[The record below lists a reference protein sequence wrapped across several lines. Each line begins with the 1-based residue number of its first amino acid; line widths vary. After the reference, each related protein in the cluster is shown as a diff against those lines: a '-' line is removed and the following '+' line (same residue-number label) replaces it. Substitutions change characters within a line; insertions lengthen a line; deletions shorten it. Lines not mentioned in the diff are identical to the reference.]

1 MTLPSA
7 KRSGRRVLNRTQLAL
22 EGIEELGTY
31 HYLSARRGLRPHCE
45 SHGLEVCFLARGVQ
59 HYQVGGRDY
68 CLRGGELYLTFPGE
82 MHGTGNHPEERG
94 WLFWLVVDMRTE
106 DAPLLG
112 LEAQTAREL
121 RAELRSVS
129 ARHFPAFRGAEA
141 LWIQI
146 LTLAT
151 KPERATLDA
160 LELKTLVL
168 RLLLE
173 LVRGARA
180 SSPEEPSLRM
190 QRVADW
196 MLKNSAE
203 VRTIADIASRAH
215 LSESRLKARF
225 TREFGI
231 APHEYLLRARV
242 ERARGLL
249 GEGVSVT
256 EVAMQCGFSSSQ
268 HFATVFRRFTRCTPT
283 AWRRKITQG

>member
-7 KRSGRRVLNRTQLAL
+7 KRSGRRVLSRTQLAL

-45 SHGLEVCFLARGVQ
+45 SHGLEACFLARGVQ

-68 CLRGGELYLTFPGE
+68 RLRGGEFYLTFPGE
-82 MHGTGNHPEERG
+82 MHGTGGHPEERG
-94 WLFWLVVDMRTE
+94 WLFWLVVDMRE
-106 DAPLLG
+106 EGAPLLG

-121 RAELRSVS
+121 RAELRSLP
-129 ARHFPAFRGAEA
+129 ARHFSAVRGSQA
-141 LWIQI
+141 LWMQI

-151 KPERATLDA
+151 KPERSALDA
-160 LELKTLVL
+160 LELKALVL
-168 RLLLE
+168 RLLLD
-173 LVRGARA
+173 LVRSARA
-180 SSPEEPSLRM
+180 ASPVGPSLRM
-190 QRVADW
+190 QRIADW
-196 MLKNSAE
+196 MREHSAE

-215 LSESRLKARF
+215 LSESRFKARF
-225 TREFGI
+225 TRELGI

-256 EVAMQCGFSSSQ
+256 EAAMQCGFSSSQ
-268 HFATVFRRFTRCTPT
+268 HFATVFRRFTRCTPS
-283 AWRRKITQG
+283 AWRRKAAQG